1 MRYHEAASLASVVV
15 SVLPCSAA
23 YEAASSRRA
32 RPQPRG
38 LVRVRVRGRV
48 RGRVRARVRARVT
61 VRVRVSLTRL
71 EVLADDMP
79 HKGDQHLLARLGCPA
94 MAKLDLVAP
103 RGEVHQQSAL
113 AHDLTG
119 RLASTRQ
126 LAAVIDPRELA

>member
-1 MRYHEAASLASVVV
+1 MA
-15 SVLPCSAA
+15 
-23 YEAASSRRA
+23 RA
-32 RPQPRG
+32 GAR
-38 LVRVRVRGRV
+38 VRVRVR
-48 RGRVRARVRARVT
+48 AR

-79 HKGDQHLLARLGCPA
+79 HESDQHLLARLGCPA